1 MVCKVKGKNHDIP
14 PSEFRRDLGRKR
26 FVKIL
31 QIESRTRSEK
41 LGDGTVKTKD
51 KSRKGAEIGPVG
63 PEKNFLF

>member
-1 MVCKVKGKNHDIP
+1 M
-14 PSEFRRDLGRKR
+14 
-26 FVKIL
+26 
-31 QIESRTRSEK
+31 ESRTRSEK